1 MPLPLPDLDSLRCFE
16 AAARTLNFRTAARA
30 VALSPAAF
38 GQRIRKLEEQLGIRL
53 FERTSRKIELT
64 EAGERLVEP
73 ARAALEAAATCH
85 LVASGE
91 RVAPM
96 RLLLGT
102 RFELGMSWL
111 VPLLPNL
118 ETRLPTI
125 QLDLYFGSNDDLLS
139 RVRGSSIDATV
150 SSSRLPDAALV
161 GQILHEEQYTFVA
174 APQLLAE
181 RPFGRREH
189 ARQHVLLDID
199 AGLPLYR
206 YLRDAPGQ
214 RGQLEFREH
223 RYLGAGAAIHT
234 LLLQGRGVA
243 VMPDYM
249 VRQDL
254 DAGRLTPLLPRTPLL
269 SDHFKLIHRAEDPRR
284 TAYERLAA
292 ELRQHP
298 IS

>member
-1 MPLPLPDLDSLRCFE
+1 MPLPLPDLDSLRCFD
-16 AAARTLNFRTAARA
+16 AAARMLNFRTAARA

-38 GQRIRKLEEQLGIRL
+38 GQRIRKLEDQLGVRL

-64 EAGERLVEP
+64 EAGERLIEP

-85 LVASGE
+85 LVASGD
-91 RVAPM
+91 RLAPM

-111 VPLLPNL
+111 VPLLPSL
-118 ETRLPTI
+118 EHGLPSI
-125 QLDLYFGSNDDLLS
+125 QLDLYFGSNDDLLA
-139 RVRGSSIDATV
+139 RVRGSSIDAAV

-161 GQILHEEQYTFVA
+161 GQVLHEEQYTFVA
-174 APQLLAE
+174 SPRLLEE
-181 RPFGRREH
+181 RPFARREH
-189 ARQHVLLDID
+189 ARQHVLLDVD

-214 RGQLEFREH
+214 RGQLAFRSH

-243 VMPDYM
+243 VMPEYM
-249 VRQDL
+249 VRRDL
-254 DAGRLTPLLPRTPLL
+254 DEGRLVRVLPRTPLL

-284 TAYERLAA
+284 SAYERLAA
-292 ELRQHP
+292 ELRRHG
-298 IS
+298 IT

>member
-16 AAARTLNFRTAARA
+16 AAARTLNFRTAARS

-38 GQRIRKLEEQLGIRL
+38 GQRIRKLEDQLGVRL

-96 RLLLGT
+96 RLLVGT
-102 RFELGMSWL
+102 RFELGVSWL
-111 VPLLPNL
+111 VPLLSEL
-118 ETRLPTI
+118 DQRLPSM
-125 QLDLYFGSNDDLLS
+125 QLDLYFGSNDDLLA
-139 RVRGSSIDATV
+139 RVRGASIDAAV

-161 GQILHEEQYTFVA
+161 GLILHEEQYAFVA
-174 APQLLAE
+174 SPELLAQL
-181 RPFGRREH
+181 PFARREH
-189 ARQHVLLDID
+189 ARHHVLLDID
-199 AGLPLYR
+199 ADLPLFR
-206 YLRDAPGQ
+206 YLRDAPGR
-214 RGQLEFREH
+214 RGLLEFREH
-223 RYLGAGAAIHT
+223 RLLGAGAAIHR

-243 VMPDYM
+243 VMPEYM
-249 VRQDL
+249 VRADL
-254 DAGRLTPLLPRTPLL
+254 DAGRLVRILPRAPLL
-269 SDHFKLIHRAEDPRR
+269 SDHFKLIHRATDPRR
-284 TAYERLAA
+284 GAYERLAG
-292 ELRQHP
+292 ELQHHP